1 MRARTQALLDRMVA
15 FGTRASV
22 LARGVRSEVGGDHI
36 AKQLVRSATSAA
48 ANYAEACD
56 AESRAD
62 FVHKVRIALK
72 ELRETSV
79 WLRMIHGLRPS
90 PELEALI
97 KESHELIAIFVASA
111 KTAQAGISNPDP
123 QSHSSTPARKSRLS
137 NRQSRSR

>member
-1 MRARTQALLDRMVA
+1 MVS

-22 LARGVRSEVGGDHI
+22 LARGVRREVGGDHI
-36 AKQLVRSATSAA
+36 ARQLVRSATSAV

-79 WLRMIHGLRPS
+79 WLRMIQGLHASADR
-90 PELEALI
+90 EALI
-97 KESHELIAIFVASA
+97 KECHELIAIFVASA
-111 KTAQAGISNPDP
+111 KTAQAGISNPQP
-123 QSHSSTPARKSRLS
+123 RLS
-137 NRQSRSR
+137 NRRSSTR